1 MNNYYFISTE
11 EFKIAVRKIYYSTN
25 YTYSNNE
32 FQKLLVQKVKLLKIF
47 PQMYT
52 IFNKKEQLRK
62 IPIQKYLIIY
72 RIENKTIHFVNL
84 IPIKSNRYNH
94 LYYT

>member
-1 MNNYYFISTE
+1 MNNYYFIATE
-11 EFKIAVRKIYYSTN
+11 EFKTAVRKIYYSTN

-47 PQMYT
+47 PQMYP

-72 RIENKTIHFVNL
+72 RIENKTIRFVDL
-84 IPIKSNRYNH
+84 IPIKSNRYNY

>member
-1 MNNYYFISTE
+1 
-11 EFKIAVRKIYYSTN
+11 
-25 YTYSNNE
+25 
-32 FQKLLVQKVKLLKIF
+32 
-47 PQMYT
+47 MYP